1 MAEPKRLCSG
11 PVVLF
16 STMQRAISFYFSS
29 KHDSLPFRKTHL
41 DSLPSSRQEPHAGGS
56 YQGLSLSHLGT
67 GWVVAEDR
75 SHDLKGQSEFILGG
89 CYSRCRRR
97 VAASFHG
104 ECGAGTH
111 SVEKPE
117 TLRPLYRDQWSFRG
131 GQRGG
136 SGGCQVPEAVSVL
149 P

>member
-1 MAEPKRLCSG
+1 MIWLSLSDSVLG
-11 PVVLF
+11 PSSCF
-16 STMQRAISFYFSS
+16 QRCKEQLASISPASMT
-29 KHDSLPFRKTHL
+29 LPFRKTHL

-136 SGGCQVPEAVSVL
+136 SGGCQVLRSSP
-149 P
+149 